1 VLVLPQKTGGWLE
14 QVTMD
19 VIRGR
24 LLQRLTAADEHDRLR
39 IYYPHQPGLGDD
51 CISVHA
57 KLLIVD
63 DLLLRIGSSN
73 TSNRSM
79 GLDTECDLAIE
90 AREPE
95 DATARYINDLHSRLL
110 AEHLDR
116 DADEVKQALTEYSSL
131 IAAIESLQTDARSL
145 RSLDWAVDEEVDQLV
160 PDDLMI
166 DPSEPFSPDYFVAE
180 YVPVSGRSKGRRR
193 LWLFAGL
200 VVALLALAA
209 VWRWTPLASM
219 LSPERIGAHLEGIAS
234 NELRAA
240 VAIGGF
246 VLACLAMVPLTL
258 LAVIG
263 GIVFDGWLAFASVLI
278 GALTAA
284 AIGFLGGRLLGRDLI
299 ERISGGKIDQLS
311 KRLAKRGTV
320 AVAALRLVP
329 VAPFALFNLVAGI
342 SHLGARQFMV
352 GSLLGLTPGLAAIT
366 LFSDSLWQALT
377 SPSLVNITVAI
388 GIGLATVAWIAR
400 RWLRTS

>member
-1 VLVLPQKTGGWLE
+1 
-14 QVTMD
+14 MD

-24 LLQRLTAADEHDRLR
+24 MLRCLSAADAHERLR
-39 IYYPHQPGLGDD
+39 VYYPYQPGLGND

-57 KLLIVD
+57 KLLIID
-63 DLLLRIGSSN
+63 DRLLRIGSSN

-79 GLDTECDLAIE
+79 GMDTECDLAIE
-90 AREPE
+90 ATEGE
-95 DATARYINDLHSRLL
+95 DRISQYIKDLHARLL
-110 AEHLDR
+110 AEHLDH
-116 DADEVKQALTEYSSL
+116 DVDKVKEAMTEQNGL
-131 IAAIESLQTDARSL
+131 IAGIESLQTEGRSL
-145 RSLDWAVDEEVDQLV
+145 RQLEWEVDEEVDQLV
-160 PDDLMI
+160 PDDAVI

-180 YVPVSGRSKGRRR
+180 FVPESGRSKGRRR
-193 LWLFAGL
+193 LWLFACL

-209 VWRWTPLASM
+209 AWRWTPLATL
-219 LSPERIGAHLEGIAS
+219 LSPERIGAYLEGIAS
-234 NELRAA
+234 TEMRVA

-246 VLACLAMVPLTL
+246 VIASLVMVPLTL

-263 GIVFDGWLAFASVLI
+263 GIVFDGWVAFASVLA
-278 GALTAA
+278 GALTAS
-284 AIGFLGGRLLGRDLI
+284 AIGFLGGRILGRDLI

-320 AVAALRLVP
+320 AVAALRLIP
-329 VAPFALFNLVAGI
+329 VAPFAVFNLVAGI
-342 SHLGARQFMV
+342 SRLGTRQFLV

-377 SPSLVNITVAI
+377 SPSLVNISVAI
-388 GIGLATVAWIAR
+388 GIGIGLAAVAWVAK